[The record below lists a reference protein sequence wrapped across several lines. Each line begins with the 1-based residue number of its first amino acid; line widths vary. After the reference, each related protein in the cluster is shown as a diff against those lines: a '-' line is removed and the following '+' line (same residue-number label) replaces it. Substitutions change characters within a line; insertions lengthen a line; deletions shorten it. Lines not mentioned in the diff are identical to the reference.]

1 MGSYVGSAL
10 RRAVAVPIDA
20 LLILARHWPALLTV
34 MALGLGLRQLVIW
47 LAVIVSDYSPLAA
60 ALIVPLAPIVVMT
73 SLISALWLV
82 KPSLPYV
89 SKALASPA
97 GGVQG
102 RMLTI
107 GGLLIPF
114 LTVYAS
120 NGLLKEDTR
129 EYIYNATLAE
139 ASSRFLTA
147 DFGRVNFEFGW
158 LLISLVLVSLV
169 VRKLIGVFALGE
181 KSVGWAGLSAYLEV
195 LWMVTFSTVL
205 TTWVANGR
213 EWLASRAVIAPV
225 VDTATNLREWSLELA
240 GPVGAIL
247 SWIVTLLARA
257 DDVIIIP
264 VAWLTLGATIYGTS
278 LVVPSATKKKKGG
291 AHAKDGPRQFSE
303 LAVMQARSTIDTA
316 AKPIIGPLKV
326 TWSGL
331 TKVAAAGL
339 APMVT
344 FCVLFIMAKAAEV
357 GVLYGGRMLLGPRPM
372 TEAAAI
378 HPYIEIVGR
387 MVYFMVAIVLI
398 APAIDRLLAAT
409 APEEGPTQAPVQG
422 PVELDDLALTEESAE
437 G

>member
-1 MGSYVGSAL
+1 MATSYVGSAL
-10 RRAVAVPIDA
+10 RRALAVPIDA
-20 LLILARHWPALLTV
+20 LRILLRHWPALLTV
-34 MALGLGLRQLVIW
+34 IAVGLGLRQLVIW
-47 LAVIVSDYSPLAA
+47 LAVTVSDYSPLAA

-73 SLISALWLV
+73 SLITALWLV

-89 SKALASPA
+89 SKALATPA
-97 GGVQG
+97 DGVQG
-102 RMLTI
+102 RLLTV

-139 ASSRFLTA
+139 SSTRFLTA

-158 LLISLVLVSLV
+158 VLISLVVVSLV

-213 EWLASRAVIAPV
+213 DWLATRAVIAPV
-225 VDTATNLREWSLELA
+225 IETANQVRDWSLELA
-240 GPVGAIL
+240 GPVGALLSWVVTIL
-247 SWIVTLLARA
+247 SRA

-278 LVVPSATKKKKGG
+278 LVVPSTKKKKRGP
-291 AHAKDGPRQFSE
+291 AHSKDSPRQFSE
-303 LAVMQARSTIDTA
+303 LAVRQARSTIDTA
-316 AKPIIGPLKV
+316 AQPIVGPVKV

-344 FCVLFIMAKAAEV
+344 FCLLFITAKAAEV
-357 GVLYGGRMLLGPRPM
+357 GVLHTGRMLLGPRPM
-372 TEAAAI
+372 MEAAAF
-378 HPYIEIVGR
+378 HPYIEVVGR
-387 MVYFMVAIVLI
+387 MVYFIVAIVLI
-398 APAIDRLLAAT
+398 APAIDRLLSAT
-409 APEEGPTQAPVQG
+409 APDEGPTQAPVQG
-422 PVELDDLALTEESAE
+422 PVELEDLTLAE
-437 G
+437 D